1 MKYLILV
8 RHGESRWN
16 KSNRFTGWVD
26 VSLSEKGIREA
37 LACANE
43 LRNLKI
49 HMAFTSHLER
59 TQQTLLIILAKQY
72 LTGIFCHTHEPD
84 GKKYHVPERF
94 NSEDIP
100 IYSSSALNERYYGD
114 LQGMNK
120 HAAREKYGH
129 EKVFLW
135 RRSFSIRPP
144 GGESLKDVYRR
155 TVRYFQRHVAPK
167 ISRNNIIISGHGNA
181 LRMLIKY
188 IEHISDEKIGHLE
201 LPYGRPIVYTYERKK
216 FKRANIAFTFNRPV
230 AWDNIKNKKK
240 K

>member
-37 LACANE
+37 MACANE
-43 LRNLKI
+43 LKNLEI
-49 HMAFTSHLER
+49 NMAFTSHLER
-59 TQQTLLIILAKQY
+59 TQQTLLIVLAKQY
-72 LTGIFCHTHEPD
+72 LTGIFCHVHEKD
-84 GKKYHVPERF
+84 GNKYHVPEKF
-94 NSEDIP
+94 TSEDIP
-100 IYSSSALNERYYGD
+100 VYSSKALNERYYGA

-120 HAAREKYGH
+120 QAARKKYGH

-135 RRSFSIRPP
+135 RRSYCIRPP
-144 GGESLKDVYRR
+144 GGESLKDVYQR
-155 TVRYFQRHVAPK
+155 TVRYFHRHIVSEM
-167 ISRNNIIISGHGNA
+167 SRNNILISGHGNA

-201 LPYGRPIVYTYERKK
+201 LPYGRPIVYSYERKK
-216 FKRANIAFTFNRPV
+216 FKPANVKFTFNRPIV
-230 AWDNIKNKKK
+230 WDGNKKK

>member
-16 KSNRFTGWVD
+16 KSKKFTGWVD
-26 VSLSEKGIREA
+26 VSLSEEGIKEA

-43 LRNLKI
+43 LQDLKI
-49 HMAFTSHLER
+49 NIAFTSHLER
-59 TQQTLLIILAKQY
+59 TQQTLLLILAKQY

-84 GKKYHVPERF
+84 EKKYQVLDKF
-94 NSEDIP
+94 STEDIP
-100 IYSSSALNERYYGD
+100 VFSSSMLNERYYGK

-120 HAAREKYGH
+120 QAARKKYGH

-135 RRSFSIRPP
+135 RRSFSLRPP
-144 GGESLKDVYRR
+144 GGESLKDVYERI
-155 TVRYFQRHVAPK
+155 VPYFQKHIASK

-188 IEHISDEKIGHLE
+188 IEHIPDEKIGHLE
-201 LPYGRPIVYTYERKK
+201 LPYGQPVIYAYSRGKLKRSNVKFEFNRPIV
-216 FKRANIAFTFNRPV
+216 
-230 AWDNIKNKKK
+230 WDGEGK
-240 K
+240 